1 MWCGWRS
8 IATRTGVTHRTEVLV
23 FTARRALKDILAGAI
38 FIALGVA
45 FALGALAYDVG
56 TPLRMGPGYVPLVL
70 GGLLAALGAG
80 VIVKGFI
87 AGEGDEIG
95 GLDWRA
101 LILVTAA
108 ILFFGITVRGLGVV
122 GALFGASLLASLAR
136 SQTSPKEALLI
147 AAGITA
153 LSVVIF
159 IFALQLR
166 LPLVGSWIPV

>member
-1 MWCGWRS
+1 VVVP
-8 IATRTGVTHRTEVLV
+8 AV
-23 FTARRALKDILAGAI
+23 RRALKDILAGSI
-38 FIALGVA
+38 FIGLGLA
-45 FALGALAYDVG
+45 FALGALAYSIG

-70 GGLLAALGAG
+70 GGLLAILGIA

-87 AGEGDEIG
+87 SGEGEEIG

-101 LILVTAA
+101 MILVSAG

-122 GALFGASLLASLAR
+122 GALLGATLLAALAR
-136 SQTSPKEALLI
+136 SQTSWKQALLI

-166 LPLVGSWIPV
+166 LPLVGPWIPV